1 MPVKSEP
8 KRRST
13 ELRCVE
19 LADFLTVVDAFLVG
33 FLVVF
38 DVDLVVVAFVDFLG
52 LVAWT
57 GAGLLMR

>member
-13 ELRCVE
+13 EVRCVE
-19 LADFLTVVDAFLVG
+19 LADFLAVTEAFLAG

-38 DVDLVVVAFVDFLG
+38 DVDLVVVAFAAFLG
-52 LVAWT
+52 LA
-57 GAGLLMR
+57 A